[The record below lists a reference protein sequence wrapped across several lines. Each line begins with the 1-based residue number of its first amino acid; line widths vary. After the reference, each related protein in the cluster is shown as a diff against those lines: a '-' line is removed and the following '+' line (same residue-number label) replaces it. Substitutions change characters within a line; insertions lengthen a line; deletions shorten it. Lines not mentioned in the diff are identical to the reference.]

1 MAYEL
6 QDEHPDRELELVL
19 GDLWEGLQKL
29 ALAGSQKQLP
39 INLNSSCLEGRTTR
53 VWLGLEL

>member
-1 MAYEL
+1 MAYGP
-6 QDEHPDRELELVL
+6 QVEHPYRGLELVL

-39 INLNSSCLEGRTTR
+39 INLNSACLEGRTAGA
-53 VWLGLEL
+53 WLGLEL